1 MEQRVQSHY
10 NGLNLDEIISGEI
23 EKFIQNDSCVF
34 KNQVVGT
41 WTFSYEDEDGC
52 GVSGVEKLISKSY
65 GKITWVNQTQVELGK
80 VYSVIDGQVNLDINF
95 VFEIFDK
102 WLDYCD
108 KHWDEVT
115 SSAYF
120 PISSIPIDQ
129 GLLFYV
135 IGDVYRN
142 IDRADATY
150 SEDVDVDIALQI
162 GRVLKFCLFNGEQ
175 EPHETKVMRMMKIFG
190 ENPDP
195 NNLSEEM
202 MSELKLL
209 NKDVTLKMNDKHY
222 SKFIIDGLNS
232 FSEYSG
238 YPLDKLYTY
247 NAFLLGENSPLA
259 HEN

>member
-1 MEQRVQSHY
+1 MEQLLQCNNWDLSSAK
-10 NGLNLDEIISGEI
+10 NISCEL
-23 EKFIQNDSCVF
+23 EKFVQDGACVF
-34 KNQVVGT
+34 KNQVIGSSNYS
-41 WTFSYEDEDGC
+41 FDEDDGF
-52 GVSGVEKLISKSY
+52 GMSDSELLISNSF
-65 GKITWVNQTQVELGK
+65 GKITWVDQSQVELGK
-80 VYSVIDGQVNLDINF
+80 VYSIVDGQVNLDMNF
-95 VFEIFDK
+95 VFEVFDT

-135 IGDVYRN
+135 IGHVYRG
-142 IDRADATY
+142 IDRADPTY

-162 GRVLKFCLFNGEQ
+162 GRVLKFCLFYGEH
-175 EPHETKVMRMMKIFG
+175 EPHETKIMRMMKIIG
-190 ENPDP
+190 KNPDS
-195 NNLSEEM
+195 NNLSIEM
-202 MSELKLL
+202 MSELSLL

-222 SKFIIDGLNS
+222 SKFIIDGLKS

-259 HEN
+259 S